1 MNGKWSTYLNKITLC
16 AATLLLLSFAFANSV
31 SADDC
36 KGNCGVNWQTCP
48 PGDKDG
54 KRRDISANCLKKLN
68 EQANNCFDTMPVD
81 GFVDRVPE
89 DLCLRNRKNPKH
101 NGMDYSATLGTDVI
115 AAADGVVVYA
125 ACMGGYGRMVQIR
138 HENKAQ
144 PGKYFVSVYAH
155 LSEILVGHGPIKK
168 GQPIGKVG
176 GTGAGRKA
184 DGTCVVV
191 ETQQTQVINGKTVK
205 GYGSHLH
212 FELREGEMWA
222 PNAPVINPM
231 CSDVQALCGK
241 CIKDFDPNKCRISCQ
256 EHPDDPVCKAP
267 ANTTPYNASRQYAA
281 PGIPSSTGQ
290 GAVVKADNSRQLG
303 NTKCNIETYRSTF
316 NECIFCDLFRILFNT
331 ASSIAKAAYTS
342 LSSSMVTIVVI
353 GMALWLAMTILKFIS
368 AFDVKEP
375 RILIKTILNQAFVVI
390 IVVVLL
396 RSNIQEFLDLTITP
410 IFNTGMALAQLVTSG
425 QSGETCK
432 GFTPVM
438 DDGGI
443 PASMGNNILCTIQ
456 SVQGKILDI
465 MTLGSTSL
473 CIGFKVQS
481 WHGIWLFPSVPYV
494 IVGIILWLT
503 AFLLMVIYP
512 FLLIDSILQLSI
524 ASALI
529 PVAIAAYAFPLTRKK
544 YVGKVWETFM
554 TAMFTFLFLS
564 IVVFIIT
571 TGVEQIVGQTL
582 SGRVKNAGTD
592 TEYGIIIDAVD
603 GLAWWGV
610 KFLQLVFMMLLGWAV
625 LDQAKEF
632 AGSFSKGGFKVK
644 DIGSPV
650 GGMAANVATQAAFGV
665 GGTAAKGI
673 KTGGKMVGQKIHEKA
688 HAAKVDR
695 MANRVLNNPN
705 ATTDANGNMT
715 AQVRKWNGRTV
726 TRIVSRDAAGH
737 TTVTNTRG
745 KESVTTDKHM
755 TITTKHNKD
764 GSNMQQKVKI
774 HSASCRKMTNRDGS
788 INLYAVNELR
798 QNSTHSANDINMAIM
813 TQVLKERMP
822 NSSLANMEGDFAA
835 RQIVQSDNN
844 AFEILQTNT
853 DGSTTRFSMNFSGDR
868 VMTSVEKV
876 RSDGSAIKYSSDGII
891 HKRSTFNY
899 VNNKVDANS
908 IRNKYAFADYYTKY
922 DSKPMDAN
930 GRLSNS
936 IPKDK
941 IMFGQDDLDLMAD
954 QIAHYGQPNRLS
966 EFSDK

>member
-1 MNGKWSTYLNKITLC
+1 MNGKWSTYLNKINIRIFFILLVVLC
-16 AATLLLLSFAFANSV
+16 LTATNNAFANCNGSSNNCQ
-31 SADDC
+31 SASSNVY
-36 KGNCGVNWQTCP
+36 GNCQ
-48 PGDKDG
+48 KG
-54 KRRDISANCLKKLN
+54 KTDEKGQSAACLKKLYAQN
-68 EQANNCFDTMPVD
+68 SSCINIMPVENVKRVSEYTCMRTNRPHK
-81 GFVDRVPE
+81 GVDYAVAE
-89 DLCLRNRKNPKH
+89 GNP
-101 NGMDYSATLGTDVI
+101 VR
-115 AAADGVVVYA
+115 AAADGTAYPLNDPD
-125 ACMGGYGRMVQIR
+125 GYGKYVAIK
-138 HENKAQ
+138 HERKD
-144 PGKYFVSVYAH
+144 GKGSVFYTKYAH
-155 LSEILVGHGPIKK
+155 LSRIVVGQSQEVKQGDI
-168 GQPIGKVG
+168 IGYSGNTGMSSG
-176 GTGAGRKA
+176 G
-184 DGTCVVV
+184 
-191 ETQQTQVINGKTVK
+191 
-205 GYGSHLH
+205 HLH
-212 FELREGEMWA
+212 FEIRTGLAKEDA
-222 PNAPVINPM
+222 VINPF
-231 CSDVQALCGK
+231 CADIQSLCGTCNKNVNPVQCTEQCLKNPDEEK
-241 CIKDFDPNKCRISCQ
+241 CKSGTGFNFT
-256 EHPDDPVCKAP
+256 PDWNATLPQY
-267 ANTTPYNASRQYAA
+267 TP

-290 GAVVKADNSRQLG
+290 GAVVKADNGSELG
-303 NTKCNIETYRSTF
+303 NAKCNIETYRSTF

-438 DDGGI
+438 ADGGI

-456 SVQGKILDI
+456 SIQGKILDI

-473 CIGFKVQS
+473 CIGFKVES
-481 WHGIWLFPSVPYV
+481 WKGIWLFPSVPYV

-571 TGVEQIVGQTL
+571 TGVEQIVGQTFT
-582 SGRVKNAGTD
+582 GRVKDAGT
-592 TEYGIIIDAVD
+592 TSGYQIIIDAVD
-603 GLAWWGV
+603 GLAWWGI

-650 GGMAANVATQAAFGV
+650 GGMAANVATQAALGV

-705 ATTDANGNMT
+705 ATTDAEGNVT

-726 TRIVSRDAAGH
+726 TRTVSRDAAGH

-745 KESVTTDKHM
+745 QKSVTTDKHM
-755 TITTKHNKD
+755 TITTKRGKD
-764 GSNMQQKVKI
+764 GSIMQQKVKI

-798 QNSTHSANDINMAIM
+798 QNSTHSADDINMAIM

-822 NSSLANMEGDFAA
+822 NSSLADMEGNFAA

-844 AFEILQTNT
+844 AFEILQTNA

-868 VMTSVEKV
+868 VMTSVEKI

-899 VNNKVDANS
+899 VNGQVNAES

-954 QIAHYGQPNRLS
+954 QIAHYGQPNPLS